1 MQPGFNILTVF
12 RNARFYLFL
21 YVIALF
27 LLNYYSKT
35 LFYRPSSMHQW
46 RQTDCLSI
54 TKNYYEEGMH
64 FFQPKI
70 HYQGPVDG
78 KAVSEFPILNY
89 TVAAL
94 WKVFGEHEFIY
105 RLLEYLIY
113 LTAIF
118 ILFGTMLRFYKSRF
132 IAFFT
137 VSILLTSPLLTFYSF
152 NFIADV
158 PALSFGIMS
167 FCFFLTFYFNKKIS
181 FFYWAIFC
189 GTLAVLMKASALM
202 GLSLLFFFSVI
213 DLLNLNRIF
222 KTERLFTKKMW
233 PAFTIVLS
241 VTVIVSW
248 YRFALA
254 YNLNNSN
261 NIFLLTVL
269 PIWEMD
275 EAQIIYNL
283 KNLFNN
289 LFPVFLNKPMLFLFL
304 CVVMYVAGRFRQLN
318 VFYRYAFVFTA
329 IYFVFYILFFFQ
341 VFGVHDYYLNNLMIF
356 PVITFMSFASIIT
369 KTNFLISHRSFVWL
383 FLISLILFNSF
394 HAAAMYR
401 LRMIKDDKM
410 VYWFPFNTEEERNLS
425 QYLFWD
431 YGNAIKKVEGL
442 TPALREHGIQR
453 EDFVLSVPDQS
464 FDISLY
470 FMDQKGRTIPRDY
483 FSMDTTIIFSYRHKK
498 IKYFVL
504 SDTTLKAQISFKK
517 FSPYLE
523 TFFTSNGVEVFK
535 VKPSF
540 Y

>member
-1 MQPGFNILTVF
+1 MKEKQGIIRLFS
-12 RNARFYLFL
+12 NANFLLVL
-21 YVIALF
+21 YVLALF
-27 LLNYYSKT
+27 FLNFYTKT
-35 LFYRPSSMHQW
+35 IFYRPSSMHQW

-78 KAVSEFPILNY
+78 KAVSECPILNY

-118 ILFGTMLRFYKSRF
+118 VLFNTILRFYISNLM
-132 IAFFT
+132 AFFV
-137 VSILLTSPLLTFYSF
+137 VSIVLTSPLLTFYSL
-152 NFIADV
+152 NFLADV
-158 PALSFGIMS
+158 PALSLGIMS
-167 FCFFLTFYFNKKIS
+167 FCFFLNFYFSKKIS
-181 FFYWAIFC
+181 LFYWALVC

-202 GLSLLFFFSVI
+202 GLSLLFFFSLI
-213 DLLNLNRIF
+213 DLFSLNKFF
-222 KTERLFTKKMW
+222 KTERLFTSRTW
-233 PAFTIVLS
+233 PLITIVLS
-241 VTVIVSW
+241 VTIILAW
-248 YRFALA
+248 YRYALA
-254 YNLNNSN
+254 YNLNNTN

-289 LFPVFLNKPMLFLFL
+289 LFPIFLNKPMFFLFMAT
-304 CVVMYVAGRFRQLN
+304 VVYVISKFRQLST
-318 VFYRYAFVFTA
+318 FFKYAFVFTS
-329 IYFVFYILFFFQ
+329 IYFVFYIVFFFQ

-356 PVITFMSFASIIT
+356 PVITFLAFASIVAGSE
-369 KTNFLISHRSFVWL
+369 LMISHRSFARL
-383 FLISLILFNSF
+383 FLVCLLIFNSF

-401 LRMIKDDKM
+401 LRMIKDDKL
-410 VYWFPFNTEEERNLS
+410 VFWFPFNTEEERNLS
-425 QYLFWD
+425 KYLFWD
-431 YGNAIKKVEGL
+431 YGNSIKKLEDFRPV
-442 TPALREHGIQR
+442 LREHGIKR

-483 FSMDTTIIFSYRHKK
+483 FSMDTTIIFGYKHKK

-504 SDTTLKAQISFKK
+504 SDTTLKAQVSFKK

-523 TFFTSNGVEVFK
+523 SYFVSNGVEVFK